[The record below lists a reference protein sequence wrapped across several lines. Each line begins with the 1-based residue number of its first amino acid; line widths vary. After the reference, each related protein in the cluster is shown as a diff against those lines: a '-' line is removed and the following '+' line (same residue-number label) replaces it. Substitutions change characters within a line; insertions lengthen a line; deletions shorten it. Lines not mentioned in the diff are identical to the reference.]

1 MDFSS
6 TALRV
11 LRQVAE
17 SGSFTAAASRLGYT
31 QSAISRQAAA
41 LERSAG
47 TVLFERRSDGVRLT
61 PAGLTL
67 LRHAR
72 TILDSVEAAELEL
85 AGSASRTEPVRLG
98 VFPSA
103 GAALLPELLTRL
115 ATVGPHITLTTREG
129 TTPALMRGLRAG
141 SIDIAVLT
149 SRPPHRP
156 SDGESPRLHI
166 ETVEETELRV
176 AASVSGPFSGR
187 TAVHV
192 DELVDAP
199 WIATPSSDAEPLLGV
214 WPGLPG
220 RPRVVHATSDWLTKL
235 RLVAAGFGVT
245 TVPSGMSGVLP
256 DGVSLL
262 RVDGA
267 PPEVRRILVARLPG
281 RPAPGVP
288 AVVRAIASAA
298 RAVDGGAAHR
308 TRPHGPAAVIPPESP
323 PVC

>member
-11 LRQVAE
+11 LRQVAD
-17 SGSFTAAASRLGYT
+17 SGSFTAAAAQLGYT

-47 TVLFERRSDGVRLT
+47 AVLFERRFDGVQLT

-72 TILDSVEAAELEL
+72 TILDSVAAAEQEL
-85 AGSASRTEPVRLG
+85 TGSAAPTAAVRLG
-98 VFPSA
+98 MFPSA
-103 GAALLPELLTRL
+103 GAVILPRVLTRL
-115 ATVGPHITLTTREG
+115 AATAPHITVTTREG
-129 TTPALMRGLRAG
+129 STPALLRALRAG

-166 ETVEETELRV
+166 EPVEDTELLLG
-176 AASVSGPFSGR
+176 APTTGLLSGR
-187 TAVHV
+187 TEVHI

-199 WIATPSSDAEPLLGV
+199 WIAAPSTSTEPLLGV

-220 RPRVVHATSDWLTKL
+220 RPRIVHTTRDWLTKL
-235 RLVAAGFGVT
+235 RLVAGGFGVT
-245 TVPSGMSGVLP
+245 TIPSRMSAVLP
-256 DGVSLL
+256 PGVSLL
-262 RVDGA
+262 RVEGVPA
-267 PPEVRRILVARLPG
+267 EIRRILTARLPG
-281 RPAPGVP
+281 RPGPGITDVL
-288 AVVRAIASAA
+288 RAITSA
-298 RAVDGGAAHR
+298 D
-308 TRPHGPAAVIPPESP
+308 
-323 PVC
+323 

>member
-31 QSAISRQAAA
+31 QSAVSRQAAA

-47 TVLFERRSDGVRLT
+47 AVLFERRPDGVRLT
-61 PAGLTL
+61 SAGLTL

-72 TILDSVEAAELEL
+72 TILDSVSAAERDLT
-85 AGSASRTEPVRLG
+85 GSASQSELVRVGL
-98 VFPSA
+98 FLSA
-103 GAALLPELLTRL
+103 GAVILPTALTRL
-115 ATVGPHITLTTREG
+115 AEASPQVTVTTREG
-129 TTPALMRGLRAG
+129 TTPGLIRALRAG

-166 ETVEETELRV
+166 DTVEDTELLV
-176 AASVSGPFSGR
+176 GVSATGVFAGR
-187 TAVHV
+187 TSVHV

-199 WIATPSSDAEPLLGV
+199 WIATPSSNSEPLLGV

-220 RPRVVHATSDWLTKL
+220 RPRIVHTARDWLTKL
-235 RLVAAGFGVT
+235 ELVAGGFGVT
-245 TVPSGMSGVLP
+245 TVPSRMSTVLP
-256 DGVSLL
+256 PGVSLL
-262 RVDGA
+262 HVDGV
-267 PPEVRRILVARLPG
+267 PSEVRRILAARLPG
-281 RPAPGVP
+281 RPSPGIL
-288 AVVRAIASAA
+288 AVTRAITSAA
-298 RAVDGGAAHR
+298 
-308 TRPHGPAAVIPPESP
+308 
-323 PVC
+323 